1 MAVCPKSAWPAV
13 KAMLHSVYDQPDAEA
28 VHAQFDKLLDQLTEK
43 LPEVAEHLDSA
54 RADVLAFAAFPKE
67 VWRQIWSNNS
77 DVRLNRDI
85 RRRTDVVGIFPTATR
100 SPAWSA
106 PYSPNSTTTGPR
118 VAATCPSTS

>member
-13 KAMLHSVYDQPDAEA
+13 KVMLYSVYDQPDAEA

-67 VWRQIWSNNS
+67 VWRQIWSITPTS
-77 DVRLNRDI
+77 GSTARSAGGP
-85 RRRTDVVGIFPTATR
+85 TSWGSSPTATR

-106 PYSPNSTTTGPR
+106 PYSPNGTTTGPR